1 MKMLSI
7 FSDIQSSFLVNFE
20 YKNSGEI
27 PRRSVDQGLS
37 TSPKSVT
44 ADLLYTY
51 YKRNIQKSQLSFR
64 NFFYMLW
71 RQRSRVKNNLSWQKN
86 CSFCHSCRKICNSCN
101 PVFRRSTMKIPT
113 FSNFLIRLKSLIY
126 PEKLDFIAKFNVL
139 TGHFFIEIF
148 FDILYNNSTT

>member
-1 MKMLSI
+1 MR
-7 FSDIQSSFLVNFE
+7 
-20 YKNSGEI
+20 I
-27 PRRSVDQGLS
+27 PRLNNIG
-37 TSPKSVT
+37 K
-44 ADLLYTY
+44 LLDSL
-51 YKRNIQKSQLSFR
+51 I
-64 NFFYMLW
+64 
-71 RQRSRVKNNLSWQKN
+71 
-86 CSFCHSCRKICNSCN
+86 IN